1 MTAAVALRRRDVH
14 AFARSIGASLYGVD
28 ARLIDIQV
36 SLPGCGE
43 SGVFRIVGMGD
54 GALREGRE
62 RIRGAFLHAGYPWPE
77 GMVTVNLAPA
87 SARKEGPALDLSIA
101 LALLDASGAL
111 GARDRLSRAL
121 CLGELTLDGRVRP
134 VRGALACAEAAKRLG
149 IDEALV
155 PVANAPEAAAVP
167 GIRVRPVASLE
178 EAVAHLRGTIPI
190 EASPPTEWFPADEAT
205 SVEVR
210 GQGAALRATL
220 VAAAGGHNLLLS
232 GSPGAGKTLL
242 ARTLERLLPPLSRE
256 EAMEVTRIHGAAGL
270 IEGGLVSRRPFRSP
284 HHTTS
289 LAGLIGGGSV
299 PRPGELSLAHLGV
312 LFLDELVEFPRPTLE
327 ALRQPLEDGVVVIG
341 RASGRARFPTET
353 ILVGAMNPCP
363 CGWQGSGVRECKC
376 PPPAAARY
384 RARISGPLLDRF
396 DIRIDVRPV
405 APEALLDATSG
416 DTAID
421 RDALRA
427 ARASQI
433 DRARRMHL
441 PRVFNS
447 RIPPLALRDAVLATE
462 AAHDELRSA
471 ARRLGLSGRGVHRTL
486 RVARTIADLANSVE
500 VSAKHIREALQ
511 YRGDEGGS
519 AIEVGG

>member
-1 MTAAVALRRRDVH
+1 
-14 AFARSIGASLYGVD
+14 
-28 ARLIDIQV
+28 
-36 SLPGCGE
+36 
-43 SGVFRIVGMGD
+43 
-54 GALREGRE
+54 
-62 RIRGAFLHAGYPWPE
+62 
-77 GMVTVNLAPA
+77 
-87 SARKEGPALDLSIA
+87 
-101 LALLDASGAL
+101 
-111 GARDRLSRAL
+111 
-121 CLGELTLDGRVRP
+121 LTLDGRVRP
-134 VRGALACAEAAKRLG
+134 VRGALACVEAARRLG
-149 IDEALV
+149 VDEALV
-155 PVANAPEAAAVP
+155 PAANAPEAAAVP
-167 GIRVRPVASLE
+167 GVRVRPVTSLE

-190 EASPPTEWFPADEAT
+190 AAAPPTEWFPADEAT

-210 GQGAALRATL
+210 GQGAALREAL
-220 VAAAGGHNLLLS
+220 VAAAGGHNLLLT

-270 IEGGLVSRRPFRSP
+270 HEGGLVSRRPFRSP

-353 ILVGAMNPCP
+353 LLVGAMNPCP
-363 CGWQGSGVRECKC
+363 CGWQGSGVRACRC
-376 PPPAAARY
+376 PPPAATRY

-396 DIRIDVRPV
+396 DLRIEVKPV
-405 APEALLDATSG
+405 APEALLDAACG
-416 DTAID
+416 ETAID
-421 RDALRA
+421 RNELRA

-433 DRARRMHL
+433 ERAARWKL

-447 RIPPLALRDAVLATE
+447 RIPPGVVREVVDATTE
-462 AAHDELRSA
+462 AHDALASA

-486 RVARTIADLANSVE
+486 RVARTIADLADSPKIAV
-500 VSAKHIREALQ
+500 KHVREALQ
-511 YRGDEGGS
+511 YRGDEGAS
-519 AIEVGG
+519 ATATGG